1 MSNPIQSVPTPMG
14 EFQAHFGGPP
24 GSSDLAAECKKW
36 ENLCADLLAQREKL
50 RAELAQ
56 MCREFDICKKSLYHL
71 VFKNDAADFDL
82 ELALSHIDD
91 KPTLEE
97 LIAQL
102 EHAPGK

>member
-1 MSNPIQSVPTPMG
+1 MSSPIQAIPTSTG
-14 EFQAHFGGPP
+14 EFQASLGGPL
-24 GSSDLAAECKKW
+24 GSADLVAECKRL
-36 ENLCADLLAQREKL
+36 ENLCRELSAEREKL

-56 MCREFDICKKSLYHL
+56 MRREFGACKKSLYYL
-71 VFKNDAADFDL
+71 VFKDDKPDFDL
-82 ELALSHIDD
+82 EFALSHVDD